1 MQNYEG
7 SEAFLSGKTLRRL
20 SEVLGVSVSWLM
32 NETEYGDPA
41 IPSESAL
48 GGKSD
53 GTKGRSSRIISRL
66 LELSDIEFART
77 EPALLS
83 VIDAVIASR
92 PVDGQ
97 SRFSQSDL
105 EMDPAVELAA
115 LELGRHAVRMVRERR
130 DEAPP
135 PTAQKLSPIEGAGGA
150 KDRPQQGS
158 TVDPKTNRY
167 R

>member
-1 MQNYEG
+1 M
-7 SEAFLSGKTLRRL
+7 
-20 SEVLGVSVSWLM
+20 SWLM
-32 NETEYGDPA
+32 SETEFGDPVT
-41 IPSESAL
+41 PSESSL
-48 GGKSD
+48 GSKSD
-53 GTKGRSSRIISRL
+53 GTKGRGSRIISRL
-66 LELSDIEFART
+66 MELSDIEFART

-105 EMDPAVELAA
+105 HMDPAVELAA

-135 PTAQKLSPIEGAGGA
+135 PTVQKPSPIEGAGGT
-150 KDRPQQGS
+150 KDRPPQDA
-158 TVDPKTNRY
+158 TVDPKTNRH